1 VADLTKTAMQK
12 LPFLALLIL
21 ACALF
26 SSAQTSGTY
35 QFGDRQITI
44 PWPDGFTSVYGRFPQ
59 VTKRFNATEDPGN
72 TVLAAHVPEDF
83 VEKLQGSENIDL
95 DFYTKV
101 SVAKSLRSTPVT
113 LEHYKEVVHDLE
125 KNFEAYMNPD
135 GELVKQVEKN
145 SEKGLAGIGKKTRI
159 DTTST
164 KSLGFFQKNEHVFS
178 AMSVNDANISG
189 RMVTTLMT
197 LSVVY
202 VKQRLFYVY
211 VYKMFPDDSAQKDLV
226 TFTRRFTA
234 GIVAANK

>member
-1 VADLTKTAMQK
+1 VRTPQKADGD
-12 LPFLALLIL
+12 LLLDQRGQAERQIRL
-21 ACALF
+21 VQQLDEPKRGIEQGGVECF
-26 SSAQTSGTY
+26 
-35 QFGDRQITI
+35 DRQ
-44 PWPDGFTSVYGRFPQ
+44 GLAGR
-59 VTKRFNATEDPGN
+59 
-72 TVLAAHVPEDF
+72 VPPRRGQ
-83 VEKLQGSENIDL
+83 LDL
-95 DFYTKV
+95 RRELHDRARV
-101 SVAKSLRSTPVT
+101 QR
-113 LEHYKEVVHDLE
+113 EHH
-125 KNFEAYMNPD
+125 A
-135 GELVKQVEKN
+135 
-145 SEKGLAGIGKKTRI
+145 EKGLAGIGKKTRI